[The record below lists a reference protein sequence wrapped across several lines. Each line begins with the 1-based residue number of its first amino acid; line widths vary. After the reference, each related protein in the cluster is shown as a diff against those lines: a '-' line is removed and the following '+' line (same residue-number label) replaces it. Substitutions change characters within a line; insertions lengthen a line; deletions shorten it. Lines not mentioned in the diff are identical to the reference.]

1 TAASASARDERNFLR
16 AEAME
21 CHVTVATERDSV
33 GEIEA
38 KFGRVCPRSDVV
50 RRETTLVLLAPTS
63 ALLALVAVT
72 LEDRF
77 APIEVPRIAES
88 FPGPPAFPVVLR
100 WPRAGSIFPA
110 TRFSRRSCALYSR
123 PFRSPNSR
131 ARRAIVV
138 GDTP

>member
-1 TAASASARDERNFLR
+1 
-16 AEAME
+16 ME

-88 FPGPPAFPVVLR
+88 FPGPPAFPVVVR
-100 WPRAGSIFPA
+100 WPACRLHLS
-110 TRFSRRSCALYSR
+110 
-123 PFRSPNSR
+123 
-131 ARRAIVV
+131 
-138 GDTP
+138 GDAFLA